1 LTSLTR
7 PPVELEA
14 CVAGVLAGDRTE
26 MAKAITLVESTR
38 PDHAEL
44 AQDLLVQLLPHTGG
58 AQRIGMTGV
67 PGAGKS
73 TLIDKFGTHLTAAGH
88 RVAVLAVDPS
98 SSRRGG
104 SILGDKTRMND
115 LAADPAAFIRPSPSS
130 GSLGGVTRSTR
141 EALLIVEAAG
151 YDVVIVETVGVGQ
164 SEAAVAGM
172 VDCFVLLMVPGTGD
186 SLQGIKRGVL
196 ELADIILVNKAD
208 GDRVVEARHV
218 ARELADA
225 LHMFGA
231 ASPSWEPPVLTC
243 SAREGTGIE
252 RLWDEIRRHRDAL
265 TESGEFAEIR
275 DRQLTQWMWAMV
287 EDRLLGRLRSDTGVR
302 ALAPDVEGQLR
313 DRSITP
319 TQGAQWILDE
329 LDHGSSGAANELG
342 IRTQD
347 NRTVD

>member
-7 PPVELEA
+7 QPIDLEECVE
-14 CVAGVLAGDRTE
+14 GVLAGDRSQ

-38 PDHAEL
+38 DDHAAL
-44 AQDLLVQLLPHTGG
+44 AQELLVQLLPHAGG
-58 AQRIGMTGV
+58 AHRIGMTGV

-88 RVAVLAVDPS
+88 QVAVLAVDPS

-104 SILGDKTRMND
+104 SILGDKTRMQA
-115 LAADPAAFIRPSPSS
+115 LATDPAAFIRPSPSS

-151 YDVVIVETVGVGQ
+151 YDVVVVETVGVGQ
-164 SEAAVAGM
+164 SEAAVASM
-172 VDCFVLLMVPGTGD
+172 VDSFVLVMLPGTGD

-196 ELADIILVNKAD
+196 ELADVIMVNKAD
-208 GDRVVEARHV
+208 GDRVIEATQV

-243 SAREGTGIE
+243 SAKDGTGID
-252 RLWDEIRRHRDAL
+252 RLWDEVRRHREAL
-265 TESGEFAEIR
+265 AASGEFAQRR

-287 EDRLLGRLRSDTGVR
+287 EDRLLDRLRSDAGVR
-302 ALAPDVEGQLR
+302 TLAPDIERQLR
-313 DRSITP
+313 DHAITP
-319 TQGAQWILDE
+319 TQGAQRILDE
-329 LDHGSSGAANELG
+329 LNHQSGHEVS
-342 IRTQD
+342 R
-347 NRTVD
+347 

>member
-1 LTSLTR
+1 MISLTR
-7 PPVELEA
+7 PPIQLNE
-14 CVAGVLAGDRTE
+14 CVTGVLRGDRSQ

-38 PDHAEL
+38 DDHAQL
-44 AQDLLVQLLPHTGG
+44 AQELLVQLLPHTGG
-58 AQRIGMTGV
+58 AHRIGMTGV

-73 TLIDKFGTHLTAAGH
+73 TLIDKFGTQLTTAGH

-98 SSRRGG
+98 SARRGG
-104 SILGDKTRMND
+104 SILGDKTRMHA
-115 LAADPAAFIRPSPSS
+115 LAADAAAFIRPSPSS

-164 SEAAVAGM
+164 SEAAVASM
-172 VDCFVLLMVPGTGD
+172 VDSFVMLMVPGTGD

-208 GDRVVEARHV
+208 GDRANEARQV

-243 SAREGTGIE
+243 SARDGTGIE
-252 RLWDEIRRHRDAL
+252 RLWHEVQHHREAL
-265 TESGEFAEIR
+265 TASGEFAEKR
-275 DRQLTQWMWAMV
+275 DRQLTQWMWAIV
-287 EDRLLGRLRSDTGVR
+287 EDRLLGRLRADTGVR
-302 ALAPDVEGQLR
+302 TLAPEIERHLR
-313 DRSITP
+313 NRSITP
-319 TQGAQWILDE
+319 AQGAQQILDE
-329 LDHGSSGAANELG
+329 LNQRPAHDGPG
-342 IRTQD
+342 
-347 NRTVD
+347 

>member
-1 LTSLTR
+1 LTGTASAPIDLN
-7 PPVELEA
+7 E
-14 CVAGVLAGDRTE
+14 CIDGVLAGDRSLLGR
-26 MAKAITLVESTR
+26 AITLVESTR
-38 PDHAEL
+38 EDHAEL
-44 AQDLLVQLLPHTGG
+44 AQELLVRLLPQTGG
-58 AQRIGMTGV
+58 AQRVGMTGV

-73 TLIDKFGTHLTAAGH
+73 TLIDKLGSHLTGAGH

-104 SILGDKTRMND
+104 SILGDKTRMQA

-172 VDCFVLLMVPGTGD
+172 VDTFVMLMVPGTGD
-186 SLQGIKRGVL
+186 QLQGIKRGVL
-196 ELADIILVNKAD
+196 ELADIIMVNKAD
-208 GDRVVEARHV
+208 GDRINEAGHV

-243 SAREGTGIE
+243 SAKDGTGIE
-252 RLWDEIRRHRDAL
+252 RLWQEVGRHRQAL
-265 TESGEFAEIR
+265 TASGEFTEKR
-275 DRQLTQWMWAMV
+275 DRQLTQWMWSMV

-302 ALAPDVEGQLR
+302 TLAPDIERQLINHT
-313 DRSITP
+313 ITP
-319 TQGAQWILDE
+319 TQGAVRILAE
-329 LDHGSSGAANELG
+329 LNRSSAH
-342 IRTQD
+342 D
-347 NRTVD
+347 

>member
-1 LTSLTR
+1 MTGK
-7 PPVELEA
+7 PPPPAIDLDECA
-14 CVAGVLAGDRTE
+14 AGVLAGDRSFLGR
-26 MAKAITLVESTR
+26 AITLVESTR
-38 PDHAEL
+38 EDHAEL
-44 AQDLLVQLLPHTGG
+44 AQELLARLLPQSGG
-58 AQRIGMTGV
+58 AQRVGMTGV
-67 PGAGKS
+67 PGSGKS
-73 TLIDKFGTHLTAAGH
+73 TLIDKLGSHLTESGH

-104 SILGDKTRMND
+104 SILGDKTRMQA

-164 SEAAVAGM
+164 SESAVASM
-172 VDCFVLLMVPGTGD
+172 VDTFVMLMVPGTGD
-186 SLQGIKRGVL
+186 QLQGIKRGVL
-196 ELADIILVNKAD
+196 ELADIIAVNKAD
-208 GDRVVEARHV
+208 GDRTTEAKHV

-243 SAREGTGIE
+243 SAKDGTGID
-252 RLWDEIRRHRDAL
+252 RLWEEVGQHRQAL
-265 TESGEFAEIR
+265 TASGEFTEKR

-302 ALAPDVEGQLR
+302 TLAPDLERQLVNHTITPAQGAGRILAELNGFSSR
-313 DRSITP
+313 DRSD
-319 TQGAQWILDE
+319 GE
-329 LDHGSSGAANELG
+329 
-342 IRTQD
+342 
-347 NRTVD
+347 